1 MVQIKIVTKSSV
13 FAISCVYYCLCRLS
27 CDAISSSL
35 LLSKQ
40 TNVPVSSAAAF
51 STSPGVGNGGVFEKN
66 NPIVQRANRAVAEA
80 LAYQTINGNHN
91 KKKPSDPQLSSKYC
105 HHRTNECFVK
115 NLATL
120 PYGKLKYLTSMLNQN
135 FSNAMNKDSNGMR
148 FKMSNTIKQQ
158 ESSLSQQKN
167 QKSASG
173 TKFNV
178 IKKIMSAPYELL
190 QGLMGKFAMGDF
202 NAIPEELKRS
212 DVASHGNAFEPS
224 LTGGD
229 PSTFTDRLAQPGLEG
244 YHPYMGYEDE
254 TPGCAQ
260 LLSSYFECN
269 ALKHTPLTR
278 QMLTDPRSGFINFR
292 AKQEDL
298 IHDNSATFGSQSNQK
313 KGDYGL
319 LQSLNYASRLLHKN

>member
-1 MVQIKIVTKSSV
+1 
-13 FAISCVYYCLCRLS
+13 
-27 CDAISSSL
+27 
-35 LLSKQ
+35 
-40 TNVPVSSAAAF
+40 
-51 STSPGVGNGGVFEKN
+51 
-66 NPIVQRANRAVAEA
+66 
-80 LAYQTINGNHN
+80 
-91 KKKPSDPQLSSKYC
+91 
-105 HHRTNECFVK
+105 
-115 NLATL
+115 
-120 PYGKLKYLTSMLNQN
+120 
-135 FSNAMNKDSNGMR
+135 MR

-158 ESSLSQQKN
+158 ESSLSQQKD

-202 NAIPEELKRS
+202 NAVPEELKRS

-260 LLSSYFECN
+260 LLSSYFECS
-269 ALKHTPLTR
+269 ALKDTPLTR
-278 QMLTDPRSGFINFR
+278 QMLTDSRSPFLNFR
-292 AKQEDL
+292 AKKEDL
-298 IHDNSATFGSQSNQK
+298 IYDNSATTRDQSKEKN
-313 KGDYGL
+313 GDYGL
-319 LQSLNYASRLLHKN
+319 SQSLNYASRLLHKN